1 MPYPITGRS
10 VLYLGNTSTRE
21 VHELRDEQ
29 ENCQVS
35 KIVVA
40 GNAVGFEPDT
50 LDQAHVEGY
59 DDCHYCIRGW
69 TR

>member
-1 MPYPITGRS
+1 MSYPITGRS
-10 VLYLGNTSTRE
+10 VLYLGNKSTRE
-21 VHELRDEQ
+21 VHDLRDEQ
-29 ENCQVS
+29 KNCQIS

-40 GNAVGFEPDT
+40 GNAVGFGPDT

-59 DDCHYCIRGW
+59 DNCHYCIGGS

>member
-10 VLYLGNTSTRE
+10 VLYLGNKSTRE